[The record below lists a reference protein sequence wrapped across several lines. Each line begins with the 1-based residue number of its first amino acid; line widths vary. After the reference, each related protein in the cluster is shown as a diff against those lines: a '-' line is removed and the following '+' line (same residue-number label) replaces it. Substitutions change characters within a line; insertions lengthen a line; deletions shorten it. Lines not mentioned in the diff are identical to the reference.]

1 LRSAQHN
8 SVLEWRFSKEK
19 TEIRK
24 LFGKRRF
31 GSFAQPMNLPAKPI
45 LNTMS
50 SMKKIELDIVALSHS
65 VTQSHNYAVVLGEQ
79 HGTRRLPIVIGGFEA
94 QAIAVA
100 MERMAPNRPLTHDLF
115 KNAFETF
122 DINLREVII
131 NNLLDGIFYARL
143 VCERN
148 GEVYEIDSRTSDAL
162 AMAVRFNCPIYTY
175 EFILDAA
182 GVVLEEPEGTAAKK
196 PASTSTSSS
205 RGTSSAK
212 QRPAKAASLTSY
224 SVEELSKLLEEV
236 LAKED
241 YEQAAK
247 IRDEINRRKEE
258 G

>member
-1 LRSAQHN
+1 
-8 SVLEWRFSKEK
+8 
-19 TEIRK
+19 
-24 LFGKRRF
+24 
-31 GSFAQPMNLPAKPI
+31 
-45 LNTMS
+45 
-50 SMKKIELDIVALSHS
+50 MKKIELDIVALSHS

-79 HGTRRLPIVIGGFEA
+79 NGTRRLPIVIGGFEA

-122 DINLREVII
+122 NVDLKEVII

-148 GEVYEIDSRTSDAL
+148 GEIHEIDSRTSDAL
-162 AMAVRFNCPIYTY
+162 AMAVRFNCPIFTY

-182 GVVLEEPEGTAAKK
+182 GVVLEEPEGATKK
-196 PASTSTSSS
+196 ASTS
-205 RGTSSAK
+205 RGGGAATK
-212 QRPAKAASLTSY
+212 QRAAKGAALSSY
-224 SVEELSKLLEEV
+224 SVEELSRLLEDV
-236 LAKED
+236 LGKED